1 MTKIGFVDYYLS
13 EWHANN
19 YPAWIANVCRNRG
32 VEFKLCYAWAEQE
45 ISPVD
50 GLSTAEWCGKFGVE
64 ACKTL
69 EELCEKSDVIVVLA
83 PSDPDRHLPYA
94 KTVLK
99 YGKRTY
105 IDKTFAPDLATAKEI
120 FALAKAGN
128 APFFSTSALRYAT
141 ELDKYTDCRQMVTTG
156 GGSSPEEYMIHQIE
170 MVVKKLGIGAESVR
184 AEAMG
189 EQWLY
194 RVKYSDDREAMML
207 YAPHSM
213 PFTVYMTGGEQKA
226 VWKKADSD
234 YFSLLIDDMVRFF
247 VEGTLSFP
255 NDQTLEVMKI
265 RDGVLRSMKTPE
277 TWVSL

>member
-32 VEFKLCYAWAEQE
+32 LDFKLCYAWAERE

-99 YGKRTY
+99 YGKRT
-105 IDKTFAPDLATAKEI
+105 
-120 FALAKAGN
+120 
-128 APFFSTSALRYAT
+128 
-141 ELDKYTDCRQMVTTG
+141 
-156 GGSSPEEYMIHQIE
+156 
-170 MVVKKLGIGAESVR
+170 
-184 AEAMG
+184 
-189 EQWLY
+189 
-194 RVKYSDDREAMML
+194 
-207 YAPHSM
+207 
-213 PFTVYMTGGEQKA
+213 
-226 VWKKADSD
+226 
-234 YFSLLIDDMVRFF
+234 
-247 VEGTLSFP
+247 
-255 NDQTLEVMKI
+255 
-265 RDGVLRSMKTPE
+265 
-277 TWVSL
+277 